1 VRAQL
6 TVARLAA
13 WVREQADKHGRKPM
27 LLINLAALPIR
38 ALLFALI
45 DNPHILVVVRV
56 LGGITGAIIGLIA
69 LVIVDVMKCIGT
81 L

>member
-1 VRAQL
+1 
-6 TVARLAA
+6 
-13 WVREQADKHGRKPM
+13 
-27 LLINLAALPIR
+27 
-38 ALLFALI
+38 LI